1 MSFQPNEW
9 KEKAG
14 IRESNGWSY
23 LPLNGKRLREDS
35 TLRLLRFEHER
46 VRNLFIDAPLQI
58 KQGNGTLDGEEL
70 TPDLTDYFTNLM
82 RGAAIQYARFDRRG
96 QLEIA
101 LDQEPILLIRI
112 NFPDNSSYPQHWS
125 YNYSGGNISF

>member
-1 MSFQPNEW
+1 MSFQRNDW

-35 TLRLLRFEHER
+35 TFQLLRFEHER
-46 VRNLFIDAPLQI
+46 FRNLTIDAPFQLE
-58 KQGNGTLDGEEL
+58 QGEGILDSEEL
-70 TPDLTDYFTNLM
+70 TPDLKDYFTNLL
-82 RGAAIQYARFDRRG
+82 RGATLAYIRFDKRG

-101 LDQEPILLIRI
+101 IDKEIKLIIRVNI
-112 NFPDNSSYPQHWS
+112 PDNFHFSEHWS